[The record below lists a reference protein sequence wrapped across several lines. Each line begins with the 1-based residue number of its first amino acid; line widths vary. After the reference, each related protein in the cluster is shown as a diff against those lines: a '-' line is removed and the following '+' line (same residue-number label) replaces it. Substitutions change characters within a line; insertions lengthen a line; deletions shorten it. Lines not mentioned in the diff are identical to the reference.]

1 MFPIMAGTTMHTKIE
16 LFVVALSNSTSQPGN
31 FTLVLEDELQ
41 QRRIPVIIGA
51 PEAQAIAIALEKM
64 QPPRPLTHDL
74 LKQTIVALGA
84 TLSSILIYDIREG
97 LFKAH
102 LMLIS
107 TGKEPI
113 ELDARVSDAVALAV
127 RFDAPIYIYEHL
139 VDEASLLAETLS
151 GEAKK
156 GSLAAYTLPEL
167 EELLERVVAKED
179 YESAARI
186 RNYIKR
192 RQEGG

>member
-1 MFPIMAGTTMHTKIE
+1 MADTTMHTKIE
-16 LFVVALSNSTSQPGN
+16 LLVTALSNSISQPNN
-31 FTLVLEDELQ
+31 FTLVLEDTRQ
-41 QRRIPVIIGA
+41 QRRIPVVIGA

-74 LKQTIVALGA
+74 FKQTIEALGA
-84 TLSSILIYDIREG
+84 TLSEILIYDIREG
-97 LFKAH
+97 LFKAQ
-102 LMLIS
+102 LILVPA
-107 TGKEPI
+107 GKDPI
-113 ELDARVSDAVALAV
+113 AMDARVSDAVALAV

-139 VDEASLLAETLS
+139 ADEAGLLGETLL

-156 GSLAAYTLPEL
+156 GSLAAYTLAEL

-192 RQEGG
+192 RKGEA